1 MTTVSNANFGPAAD
15 VINPD
20 GTGDVVLV
28 CEHASNAIPTPL
40 NGLGLTDEVRGSHVA
55 WDPGALGVARHLSQ
69 ALNAPL
75 IAGRVS
81 RLVYD
86 CNRAPESPSAMP
98 AQTERGDIPGNMGL
112 DAAARANRLAA
123 VYRPFCAA
131 VSRVLDARAARG
143 ARTALVT
150 IHSFTPVFHGQ
161 PRDVEIGILHDSD
174 SRLADAMLAAADAL
188 PGRDIRRNAPY
199 GPGDEV
205 THSLGLHGVARGL
218 PNVMIE
224 IRSDLLADTHGEE
237 RMADEV
243 KRLLDPA
250 LVVEPVWSREGA
262 HA

>member
-1 MTTVSNANFGPAAD
+1 LTTVSNANFGPAAD

-112 DAAARANRLAA
+112 DAAARALA
-123 VYRPFCAA
+123 
-131 VSRVLDARAARG
+131 
-143 ARTALVT
+143 
-150 IHSFTPVFHGQ
+150 
-161 PRDVEIGILHDSD
+161 
-174 SRLADAMLAAADAL
+174 
-188 PGRDIRRNAPY
+188 
-199 GPGDEV
+199 
-205 THSLGLHGVARGL
+205 
-218 PNVMIE
+218 
-224 IRSDLLADTHGEE
+224 
-237 RMADEV
+237 
-243 KRLLDPA
+243 
-250 LVVEPVWSREGA
+250 
-262 HA
+262 